1 MRSLGIAFETA
12 LQRKTVGRK
21 KVRWRCRIILETI
34 SRNFFNDESLT
45 TIGSKHLD
53 SFDYL
58 TSTRMKY
65 AHLMTNYEL
74 LTDDIRDGIAFN
86 VEVLSVN
93 IAPQYAI
100 VTPK

>member
-1 MRSLGIAFETA
+1 
-12 LQRKTVGRK
+12 
-21 KVRWRCRIILETI
+21 
-34 SRNFFNDESLT
+34 
-45 TIGSKHLD
+45 
-53 SFDYL
+53 
-58 TSTRMKY
+58 MKY